1 MNNSQ
6 AAKSISCGE
15 RKILRRTN
23 CVLQEINT
31 KIECLHISVASEREC
46 DYDRA
51 LIGGGEVDD
60 MEKAK
65 NTPSDR
71 FSLMSDV
78 TTLKICCAAALD
90 PFLLLLSAAQQKVLQ

>member
-1 MNNSQ
+1 MS
-6 AAKSISCGE
+6 
-15 RKILRRTN
+15 
-23 CVLQEINT
+23 
-31 KIECLHISVASEREC
+31 
-46 DYDRA
+46 

-71 FSLMSDV
+71 FSLMPDV

-90 PFLLLLSAAQQKVLQ
+90 PFLLRLLTPQQKAPQ